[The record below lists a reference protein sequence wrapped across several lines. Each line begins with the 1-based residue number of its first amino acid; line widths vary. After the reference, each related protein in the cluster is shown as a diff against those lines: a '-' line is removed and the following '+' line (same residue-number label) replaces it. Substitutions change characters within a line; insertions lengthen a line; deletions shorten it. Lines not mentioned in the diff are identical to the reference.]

1 MALFLQDLF
10 STLFPGF
17 GSCSVGHLARYC
29 LFQDHAQLF
38 EISCFRGRG
47 GGILGVNISLLTVC
61 VFVWFCFML
70 DVVVSYH
77 DSTLS
82 IKYVQPHINFIILS
96 NF

>member
-1 MALFLQDLF
+1 MFV
-10 STLFPGF
+10 P
-17 GSCSVGHLARYC
+17 GSCSVIRNLVLSGA
-29 LFQDHAQLF
+29 
-38 EISCFRGRG
+38 G